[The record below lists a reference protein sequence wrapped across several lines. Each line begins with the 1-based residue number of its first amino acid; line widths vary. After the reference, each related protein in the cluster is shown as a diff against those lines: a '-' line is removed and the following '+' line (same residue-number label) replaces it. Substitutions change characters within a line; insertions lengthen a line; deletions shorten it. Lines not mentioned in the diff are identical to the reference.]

1 MQVWF
6 CSELSLFFGC
16 QLILV
21 EFGLRTCK
29 HMYRKCCFVSMVYVI
44 SSVTVEVVR
53 AVLVV
58 VSIAVVSGKHKT
70 LLDGFFLL
78 QNEHLEHPGTFV
90 LMLHW
95 LRKHDFS
102 ELSVEY
108 PLQFMSW
115 SHSDLHIFSLPL
127 NVLYGYKT
135 VEDKMGE
142 LYPTAWTKKAEMYT
156 FIIWDRIWS
165 NQNMIPQVH
174 VFLIRRLPKL

>member
-29 HMYRKCCFVSMVYVI
+29 HMYRKCCLYQWCIHVI

-53 AVLVV
+53 AVFVV
-58 VSIAVVSGKHKT
+58 ISIVVVSGKHKT

-78 QNEHLEHPGTFV
+78 QNEHVEHPGTFI

-95 LRKHDFS
+95 LRKHEFS

-108 PLQFMSW
+108 PLQYMSW
-115 SHSDLHIFSLPL
+115 SHSDLHILSSPL
-127 NVLYGYKT
+127 SVLYGYKA

-142 LYPTAWTKKAEMYT
+142 LYPTASTIKAEMYS
-156 FIIWDRIWS
+156 FII
-165 NQNMIPQVH
+165 
-174 VFLIRRLPKL
+174 